1 MRSGGGVAT
10 CTQESCIILRISF
23 GRACHLRQ
31 MFLRLSSTVLKGI
44 VQIPKR
50 TERARSCCD
59 SDSFETPRIWGSY
72 GGFEILSLLSVVVGF
87 PWELVSGRGVFL
99 LENFLTVHIIL
110 FTTSVVVLLLL
121 LTIENSVQRPTFTNR
136 LL

>member
-1 MRSGGGVAT
+1 MYSGIMHYP
-10 CTQESCIILRISF
+10 SDILRTGVPS
-23 GRACHLRQ
+23 APNVLTVV
-31 MFLRLSSTVLKGI
+31 RLSSTVLKGI

-99 LENFLTVHIIL
+99 LENFLTVHIML